1 MKYRSTHIV
10 IFLMICYWQIASSQ
24 FDVNYDP
31 KQQPIDEIQ
40 YFKPVEHDLFVGDC
54 MPFSHDGTLYM
65 YWLIDKGHHSAL
77 NGYGAHQ
84 WVLSTSDDLI
94 NWKHYPIALG
104 LDEEWEKSIC
114 TGSVI
119 YAEESFYAFFATRS
133 VRDGQRYEEMSFAV
147 SDDGKDFKK
156 LKPNPFFTAPEGYDP
171 GHFRDP
177 KAVEDSDGYHL
188 FISAYQSDPEMIGF
202 GGTLAHLFSDDL
214 RNWEVK
220 APILTGQRHT
230 PECPDYFIWNERR
243 YYRCINRQS
252 SLHCKSLPRR
262 ERKPIVVLCQARYCK
277 LQIYQSI

>member
-1 MKYRSTHIV
+1 MILSEHFGAMKYFGIHIV

-84 WVLSTSDDLI
+84 WVLSTSDNLI

-133 VRDGQRYEEMSFAV
+133 VRNGQRHEEMSFAV
-147 SDDGKDFKK
+147 SDDGKDFEK
-156 LKPNPFFTAPEGYDP
+156 LQPNPFFTAPEGYES

-177 KAVEDSDGYHL
+177 KAIEDDDGYRLNFSSNHQRVDL
-188 FISAYQSDPEMIGF
+188 GNVFIESVEGLNNNISLDIIMKGDIIDV
-202 GGTLAHLFSDDL
+202 SIDN
-214 RNWEVK
+214 R
-220 APILTGQRHT
+220 
-230 PECPDYFIWNERR
+230 
-243 YYRCINRQS
+243 RCIVNRCHEEKENQ
-252 SLHCKSLPRR
+252 LWFYAKHGIVNFKSIKVY
-262 ERKPIVVLCQARYCK
+262 EIKN
-277 LQIYQSI
+277 